1 MSMVYKAT
9 NRYNVGWA
17 DPLGTYG
24 SPGTFTERNWEKLSL
39 REKIMYDLERCAP
52 ATVSDTFLNIR
63 ARVVS
68 MIAEKPIYRILI
80 RGDNSIETDCY
91 DMIDLFKPELE
102 KAYSSIDDLPEWV
115 KERLAVLSVLNPE
128 MRNEEIEG
136 VGRRIAKNIFW
147 VYKEEE

>member
-1 MSMVYKAT
+1 MSTIYKPT
-9 NRYNVGWA
+9 GRYSMGWT
-17 DPLGTYG
+17 DPLGTYT
-24 SPGTFTERNWEKLSL
+24 SPINRRWEELSL
-39 REKIMYDLERCAP
+39 RERIMYDLERSAP
-52 ATVSDTFLNIR
+52 ATLSDTFLNIR

-115 KERLAVLSVLNPE
+115 KERLAVLSILNPDQ
-128 MRNEEIEG
+128 RNEEVEG
-136 VGRRIAKNIFW
+136 VGRRIAKNIYW
-147 VYKEEE
+147 VYKGE